1 MDSVI
6 RPAGSAIRHSVYRMA
21 AGGSSLPSEPKFP
34 VAVHERHPHREG
46 LGDDDERVVDRRV
59 AVRVQLAHHLAH
71 DTGALHVTALGP
83 QPHLVHLV
91 DDAAAHRLDGRPL
104 LNPLMLPLL
113 LLAVAPAG
121 IGAILTARVDYEIHY
136 ANIADRNVRG
146 MTRWWATT
154 PKYGDEVRANGMT
167 GYLLYWY
174 RALSERVDKRT
185 LAAAPRPA
193 VGIPSPLK
201 ELSLFDTGLARL
213 STQFTAL
220 DTLAG
225 AMSNFAHRSPVSIL
239 GSSALGKL
247 SLLDTPAA
255 RLASM
260 GVMGNGLA
268 SLRLSMPELN
278 PFGDVMASAWNRVF
292 DMPGLTGVG
301 LLRGLPDGLLQPLR
315 SITRL
320 LESLGAPI
328 VWLAR
333 AALDAYLHDD
343 HDPMREFLYTHLR
356 LRPPTEDHAQA
367 LAMALI
373 LREWENQVD
382 IQDAD
387 AVRAVLRKC
396 AQEGNDLDGDH
407 QVMGHKIGHMEEG
420 IDLLSPQPG
429 PEALAIATAVPWA
442 EHFDNRHVRYATG
455 RLKDTEQQ
463 VARVWAENAPI
474 NWRQAPPLVGQ
485 DVAMGERVRRKLLRL
500 GDDIAARAKAQ
511 IPRAN

>member
-1 MDSVI
+1 MATLFPLLKTVPTSPSLGKVLAGMSPALKFAAVGSALASMGAANTVGGQLAETVGKQLAGRPPAASIASTTLEKLSLSDTPATRLVKTGVMGSGLVSLGLKLPEYNPFGNTIDSI
-6 RPAGSAIRHSVYRMA
+6 GFAKLAGSRLAD
-21 AGGSSLPSEPKFP
+21 SSP
-34 VAVHERHPHREG
+34 VF
-46 LGDDDERVVDRRV
+46 
-59 AVRVQLAHHLAH
+59 
-71 DTGALHVTALGP
+71 
-83 QPHLVHLV
+83 
-91 DDAAAHRLDGRPL
+91 
-104 LNPLMLPLL
+104 
-113 LLAVAPAG
+113 
-121 IGAILTARVDYEIHY
+121 
-136 ANIADRNVRG
+136 
-146 MTRWWATT
+146 
-154 PKYGDEVRANGMT
+154 
-167 GYLLYWY
+167 
-174 RALSERVDKRT
+174 
-185 LAAAPRPA
+185 
-193 VGIPSPLK
+193 GIPSPLK